1 MWGLGFMRST
11 RFDLQPS
18 PGLDSE
24 LGGASM
30 KTCLFL
36 LAILFLT
43 PAVLADDEG
52 HHHEEM
58 TEAQLG
64 TVHFPSSCA
73 AAVQKPVERGVAM
86 LHSFWY
92 EEAEKEFVQI
102 EKDDPRCAIA
112 RWGVA
117 MSLWHQLWN
126 HPDTAVLERGGAELK
141 TARSLHSGTHAATSR
156 ERDYISALSVFYA
169 HPGRP
174 YQKRVAGYSKAM
186 EKVSQR
192 NPDDHEA
199 SAFYALSLLAA
210 EPDHDKTNANRLK
223 AAAVLEKLFAEEPN
237 HPGVAHYLIHTY
249 DRPDMA
255 KQGLSAARKYA
266 QLAPAAPH
274 ALHMPAHIF
283 ARLGLWQDDIDSNVA
298 SVAATR
304 KEAAMHLGGE
314 GHQFHALDFLV
325 YAYLQTGCEE
335 DAQKIIDE
343 IRAMPPMHDMYG
355 MGFDP
360 RLFALSAFPASYALE
375 LHHWSEAAQL
385 APVDGASDF
394 DHSVTFTARAIG
406 AARSGNVEQ
415 AHKEVAQLEVI
426 QKKLEPQKKKDQGEY
441 EGVTD
446 ELTVARAWLA
456 HAEGKHDEAVSLLR
470 TIADKEE
477 GEAEASQGVP
487 AHEMLGDM
495 LLEANRPDEALV
507 EYEASLKNNPGR
519 FDSLYGAARAA
530 AAVRKNDKARDYYSQ
545 LVVNCKGSQSE
556 RAELKYA
563 REEMDKLARI
573 SAERSAVESPGT
585 IPPAAVMSLDSLASS

>member
-1 MWGLGFMRST
+1 
-11 RFDLQPS
+11 
-18 PGLDSE
+18 
-24 LGGASM
+24 M

-36 LAILFLT
+36 LAILLLT
-43 PAVLADDEG
+43 PAVLAGDEG

-73 AAVQKPVERGVAM
+73 AGVQKPVERGVAM

-92 EEAEKEFVQI
+92 EEAEKEFQQI
-102 EKDDPRCAIA
+102 QKDDPRCAIA

-126 HPDTAVLERGGAELK
+126 RPDKPTLERGGAELK
-141 TARSLHSGTHAATSR
+141 QARSLHAATSR
-156 ERDYISALSVFYA
+156 ERDYISALSAFYS
-169 HPGRP
+169 HPSKP
-174 YQKRVAGYSKAM
+174 YQKRVMDYSKAM

-199 SAFYALSLLAA
+199 AAFYALSLLAA
-210 EPDHDKTNANRLK
+210 EPEHDKTKATRLK

-255 KQGLSAARKYA
+255 KLGLPAARKYA

-304 KEAAMHLGGE
+304 KEAAMHMGGE

-325 YAYLQTGCEE
+325 YAYLQTGREE

-343 IRAMPPMHDMYG
+343 VRAMPPMHDMYG

-360 RLFALSAFPASYALE
+360 TKFALSVFPASYALE
-375 LHHWSEAAQL
+375 LHHWNEAAQL
-385 APVDGASDF
+385 AVVVDASDS
-394 DHSVTFTARAIG
+394 DQSVTYTARAIG
-406 AARSGNVEQ
+406 SARSGNVEQ
-415 AHKEVAQLEVI
+415 ARKELAQLEAI
-426 QKKLEPQKKKDQGEY
+426 QKKLEPGKKKDQGEY

-446 ELTVARAWLA
+446 ELTLARAWIA
-456 HAEGKHDEAVSLLR
+456 YADGKRDEAVASLR
-470 TIADKEE
+470 GIADKEK
-477 GEAEASQGVP
+477 GEAESSQGVP

-495 LLEANRPDEALV
+495 LLEANRPEEALA
-507 EYEASLKNNPGR
+507 EYEASLKNDPGR
-519 FDSLYGAARAA
+519 FNSLYGAARAA
-530 AAVRKNDKARDYYSQ
+530 EAAHRNDKAREYYSQ
-545 LVVNCKGSQSE
+545 LLTNCKGSLSE

-563 REEMDKLARI
+563 REEMDKLARV
-573 SAERSAVESPGT
+573 STERSAVENPAMLSPAPIL
-585 IPPAAVMSLDSLASS
+585 IPDSLASS